1 MKTMRLMGRMG
12 RMGVMACGLGLVLW
26 AGTALGVST
35 NGTARII
42 LPLRTDAGV
51 PSGRA
56 ITVSPTYNP
65 LTDMTNWNW
74 GAPLVFYSTN
84 TVTGWSTNCAVM
96 DLVPNQYTLSVSGVG
111 GSATITVA
119 TNNVGAT
126 NWATALTT
134 NLLTAT
140 WAGVTTVVTNTYTIT
155 NQAAWSSPTNAGG
168 RTVNLAVACQDF
180 TTNAAF
186 SFAGCTGVTLTDY
199 RSSVVL
205 VSNSSGSTFIISA
218 PAGCRTF
225 GTANVTNVTVCS
237 FFCNAGRW
245 TNMVVQPL
253 W

>member
-1 MKTMRLMGRMG
+1 MKIVRLF
-12 RMGVMACGLGLVLW
+12 GLVGLIGLVGLE
-26 AGTALGVST
+26 ARAVST
-35 NGTARII
+35 NGTAVVL

-56 ITVSPTYNP
+56 ITVSPVYNP

-84 TVTGWSTNCAVM
+84 TVAGWATNVAVM
-96 DLVPNQYTLSVSGVG
+96 QLVPNQYTLSVAGVA
-111 GSATITVA
+111 GSATLTVA

-126 NWATALTT
+126 NWAAVLTT

-140 WAGVTTVVTNTYTIT
+140 WAGVTTITNTYVIT
-155 NQAAWSSPTNAGG
+155 NQAAWSAPTNAGG
-168 RTVNLAVACQDF
+168 RTVSLTVPLQDF
-180 TTNAAF
+180 ATNAGF
-186 SFAGCTGVTLTDY
+186 SFSGFTGVTTTDY

-205 VSNSSGSTFIISA
+205 VTNYSGSTFIISA
-218 PAGCRTF
+218 PANCHTF
-225 GTANVTNVTVCS
+225 GTANCTNVTACS